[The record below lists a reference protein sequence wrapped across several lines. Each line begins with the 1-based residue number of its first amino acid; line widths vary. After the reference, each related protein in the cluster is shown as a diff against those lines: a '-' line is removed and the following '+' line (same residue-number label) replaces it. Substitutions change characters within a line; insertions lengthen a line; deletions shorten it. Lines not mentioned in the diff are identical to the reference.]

1 MPTRNRARRFA
12 WIPLAAALLVAAC
25 VRPSVTPPAE
35 VVERARSAA
44 SYSGRLRVSLDAP
57 DLRARSTVLVAFER
71 PDALRVEVPG
81 PSGARLIAVAR
92 DGSLIAV
99 FPAARAVFEG
109 EASPAG
115 LAQLLGVSLAPGEV
129 MDLLVGTQ
137 PARVPAY
144 RASWGP
150 ALPRHVE
157 ATLPDGGRLK
167 VAVEDAEAGRELPSA
182 AFAPPRH
189 DGYRPVDAAEAR
201 QLWSR

>member
-1 MPTRNRARRFA
+1 MPTRNRGRRLA
-12 WIPLAAALLVAAC
+12 WIPLAAGSLITAC
-25 VRPSVTPPAE
+25 VRPSFIPPAD

-44 SYSGRLRVSLDAP
+44 SYNGRLRVSLDGP
-57 DLRARSTVLVAFER
+57 DLRARTAVLVAFER

-92 DGSLIAV
+92 GGTLTAV
-99 FPAARAVFEG
+99 FPAERAVFEG
-109 EASPAG
+109 EATPAG
-115 LAQLLGVSLAPGEV
+115 LAQLLGVSLAPAEV
-129 MDLLVGTQ
+129 MDLLVGAQ
-137 PARVPAY
+137 PSRVRGYSAR
-144 RASWGP
+144 WGP

-167 VAVEDAEAGRELPSA
+167 VAVEDAEAGRALPSE

-189 DGYRPVDAAEAR
+189 EGYRSVDAAEAR